1 MSVFC
6 KTNLETHCKTGN
18 YAIRCLHFLCL
29 LYGENTAFFKLTLFS
44 IRCTC
49 FVPAFCTT
57 TLKHIVKQA
66 ITSYVVCIHFAFC
79 AMKILL
85 L

>member
-1 MSVFC
+1 MFIIRFLREKVNTQPLVRHKNLLCFPNKNSFGFFLRSSE
-6 KTNLETHCKTGN
+6 TN
-18 YAIRCLHFLCL
+18 
-29 LYGENTAFFKLTLFS
+29 S
-44 IRCTC
+44 
-49 FVPAFCTT
+49 
-57 TLKHIVKQA
+57 KHIAKQA